1 MRLFLL
7 HLCCWFVPA
16 VFASGVTAQES
27 GVPIRI
33 SKETTYIT
41 SPLRNDGTV
50 DYVEALSRR
59 QREGVTAENNSVVL
73 FRRALGHRDLSEK
86 TTDEYFRQL
95 GIETLPMDGQ
105 YLIDLDD
112 FLKTLD
118 SSELPEPGIEI
129 YRRERLIYNQHREAM
144 SRSWTREE
152 FPIIARWVDTNET
165 PLNFVVEG
173 SKRPKFFSPMLPA
186 DRSVTAALFTGWQ
199 GYRESVGVLSAR
211 AMLRLSEGNLDA
223 AWRDVMACHRIA
235 RLLAQ
240 GPTAVDVLM
249 AASIESIAC
258 VCDDEIAHHGNL
270 SADQSRSNCS
280 ELQDL
285 GVITGMADRL
295 ETSDRFLYFEVVFFV
310 AAEGKN
316 ARNIPNFI
324 FMEHREEED
333 TALAEFVRQSFTKGL
348 VDVNIVLKIGN
359 QWFDRLVVAGHL
371 PTRIAR
377 QSELARLNTQLQQAI
392 DDARTIFLNRAPVE
406 SHVVSENVG
415 VIFLKSQIAMV
426 VKSFEVEDR
435 CSMCTELS
443 CCAFA
448 LAAWKADHGDYPDQ
462 LNQLT
467 PDYLKTIPIDNHTG
481 QSLIYRRSDT
491 GYRLYSL
498 GVNLIDDDGFTRS
511 DTNETDDIVIR
522 TPDEDRRIKA
532 VTEKRRS
539 EN

>member
-1 MRLFLL
+1 MRVFRLL
-7 HLCCWFVPA
+7 LCCWFVPA

-95 GIETLPMDGQ
+95 GIETLPIDGQ

-152 FPIIARWVDTNET
+152 FPIIARWVDANET

-199 GYRESVGVLSAR
+199 GYRESVYVLSAR
-211 AMLRLSEGNLDA
+211 AMLRLSEGNPDA

-270 SADQSRSNCS
+270 SADQSRNNCS
-280 ELQDL
+280 ELQGL

-295 ETSDRFLYFEVVFFV
+295 ETSDRFLYFEMVFQ
-310 AAEGKN
+310 AAERN

-333 TALAEFVRQSFTKGL
+333 TASAEFVRQSFTKGL

-392 DDARTIFLNRAPVE
+392 DDARTIFLNRRPVE

-467 PDYLKTIPIDNHTG
+467 PDYLKIIPIDNHTG
-481 QSLIYRRSDT
+481 QSLVYRRSDT

-511 DTNETDDIVIR
+511 DTNETDDIAIR
-522 TPDEDRRIKA
+522 TPDEDRRIQA
-532 VTEKRRS
+532 VVEKQRS
-539 EN
+539 GN

>member
-1 MRLFLL
+1 MFRLLI
-7 HLCCWFVPA
+7 CCWPCLA
-16 VFASGVTAQES
+16 VFAHGDTAQDS
-27 GVPIRI
+27 RVPIRI

-50 DYVEALSRR
+50 DYIEALSQR
-59 QREGVTAENNSVVL
+59 QREGVTSENNSVVL
-73 FRRALGHRDLSEK
+73 FRRALGHRDLPAK
-86 TTDEYFRQL
+86 TIAEYFRQL
-95 GIETLPMDGQ
+95 GIEALPKDGQ
-105 YLIDLDD
+105 YLVDLDD

-129 YRRERLIYNQHREAM
+129 FRRERLIYNQHREAM